1 MVHSSPWQAGLKSFH
16 HGAFIAMTSGLKVP
30 SWCLRCHDSS
40 VKKFHHGV
48 FVTMTAVLMS
58 FHHGVF
64 VTLTAVL
71 KSFCHGAFVTM
82 TAVLKSFRHG
92 VCTLRIVSMDKN
104 LCFINTLIILL
115 LFCCQ
120 KKPRQ
125 HFRLLSPTVS
135 WHLASCLDFRVNT
148 LIWSGSLN
156 KHRKLLINKG

>member
-1 MVHSSPWQAGLKSFH
+1 MFVTVTAVLIS
-16 HGAFIAMTSGLKVP
+16 
-30 SWCLRCHDSS
+30 
-40 VKKFHHGV
+40 FHHGV
-48 FVTMTAVLMS
+48 FVTMTAVL
-58 FHHGVF
+58 
-64 VTLTAVL
+64 
-71 KSFCHGAFVTM
+71 KRFCHGAFVTM

-92 VCTLRIVSMDKN
+92 VCTLRIVSINKI

-135 WHLASCLDFRVNT
+135 WHLASCLDFRANT

-156 KHRKLLINKG
+156 KHRKLLINKGWVGFALGVLLRLLEGYRWLIILGMKR

>member
-48 FVTMTAVLMS
+48 FI
-58 FHHGVF
+58 
-64 VTLTAVL
+64 TLTAVL
-71 KSFCHGAFVTM
+71 KSFCHCVFVTM

-92 VCTLRIVSMDKN
+92 VCTLRKVSMDKN